1 MYLFPTLAQADQP
14 SVCSRNQQAA
24 CLVRHRL
31 TAFVIAVSTINMLY
45 TPVAK
50 AASTDAA
57 ARPNVVYIMA
67 DELGYFELSC
77 LGNPNIQTPRVDQM
91 TREGIRFTQA
101 LAGSSVCAPTRC
113 CLMSG
118 KHSGHTSV
126 RKNDGGTPMRK
137 GEETIASILKDAGYA
152 TGGFGKWGCGG
163 RGSTG
168 VPEKHGFDVFLG
180 YYDQVHAHSYYPPY
194 IVRNSEE
201 VPLKNNRGGSDGE
214 TYSHYVI
221 VDEAKKFIR
230 DHKDQPF
237 FCYMPITPP
246 HGIFDIP
253 DSDPAWAIYKEKNW
267 PEQAKRYAA
276 MVTMVDRQVGEV
288 LDLLKELSLDENT
301 IVFFC
306 GDNGGNDY
314 FKDKE
319 HPRGFHGANVN
330 PATGVEFRGTKG
342 TLYEGGLRIPM
353 TVRWPGRIQ
362 PGQVSDLLWYFPDV
376 LPTVAELTG
385 AMSPDDID
393 GMSILPELIGEVAA
407 ERKQTSHEYLYW
419 EIGSQ
424 VAIRMENWKAVQPG
438 AKRGWELYNL
448 NNDLSEEKNIANN
461 HPEILTQ
468 LRLLAA
474 EAHEDAEEGTFFDK
488 DIHERD
494 RRAKYGNKPAP
505 KKRKVNSIPTEGLL
519 DGKKLKIARVSSESS
534 GNQKQAIN
542 AIDGNPR
549 THWHTSFS
557 PEVDKHPHELVI
569 DLGDERSVS
578 GVRYLARQDGGWNGA
593 LAKCEFFIGNS
604 DQEFG
609 ESVATTTFRKLKTAQ
624 QATWKP
630 VSGRYVLV
638 RILSEVNGGPWAS
651 ISELGIIG
659 K

>member
-1 MYLFPTLAQADQP
+1 MYQFPSYPAADKP
-14 SVCSRNQQAA
+14 SASSRRQQIARQF
-24 CLVRHRL
+24 RHRL
-31 TAFVIAVSTINMLY
+31 PALAIAVLAVSLLQ
-45 TPVAK
+45 TPFSKVFSAE
-50 AASTDAA
+50 SVT
-57 ARPNVVYIMA
+57 RPNVVYIMA

-77 LGNPNIQTPRVDQM
+77 LGNPNSQTPRIDQM

-126 RKNDGGTPMRK
+126 RTNGGGTPMRA
-137 GEETIASILKDAGYA
+137 GEETVASILKDAGYA

-194 IVRNSEE
+194 LVRNSEE

-230 DHKDQPF
+230 DNKDQPF

-253 DSDPAWAIYKEKNW
+253 DSDPAWATYKDKDW

-319 HPRGFHGANVN
+319 HPRGFHGANVD

-353 TVRWPGRIQ
+353 SVRWPGKIK

-385 AMSPDDID
+385 SKAPKDVD
-393 GMSILPELIGEVAA
+393 GMSILPELIGE
-407 ERKQTSHEYLYW
+407 
-419 EIGSQ
+419 
-424 VAIRMENWKAVQPG
+424 
-438 AKRGWELYNL
+438 
-448 NNDLSEEKNIANN
+448 
-461 HPEILTQ
+461 
-468 LRLLAA
+468 
-474 EAHEDAEEGTFFDK
+474 EA
-488 DIHERD
+488 
-494 RRAKYGNKPAP
+494 
-505 KKRKVNSIPTEGLL
+505 
-519 DGKKLKIARVSSESS
+519 
-534 GNQKQAIN
+534 
-542 AIDGNPR
+542 
-549 THWHTSFS
+549 
-557 PEVDKHPHELVI
+557 
-569 DLGDERSVS
+569 
-578 GVRYLARQDGGWNGA
+578 
-593 LAKCEFFIGNS
+593 
-604 DQEFG
+604 
-609 ESVATTTFRKLKTAQ
+609 
-624 QATWKP
+624 
-630 VSGRYVLV
+630 
-638 RILSEVNGGPWAS
+638 
-651 ISELGIIG
+651 
-659 K
+659 